1 MHRVIVSSVKGSVCC
16 GIRNDC
22 YEIII

>member
-1 MHRVIVSSVKGSVCC
+1 MHGVIVSYVKGSVCC

-22 YEIII
+22 YKIII